1 MKTNETKAIVSES
14 EAYSIIAMH
23 APNVRILE
31 VVSDTYADLDSIKQH
46 QEHEV
51 PGFFQVSSN
60 RFEIAPL
67 WNLRSDDAMRKVLE
81 QYAITPNSDT
91 RILLYDNIQINC
103 GKAKSRFDA
112 SSRMYSVLKY
122 FGVKHVSVIMD
133 TAMDEEFEDEYS
145 ENHPE
150 IMSGPAAVSPD
161 ADLRTR
167 SAATFHRT
175 TQVRTGQHA
184 ALIGKLS
191 QAATNE
197 VHLLH
202 PTPEAWSDEMVQ
214 QAPLEKQE
222 FVPHDTLVGLIAGE
236 LGGYKLLDA
245 RSFEEHEGGVTG
257 YEYVDASGRIPTSE
271 SFPNADYQ
279 LSPDDPLSDVMSR
292 LQQRLT
298 AQGIAKDDRLIWYC
312 GTGWRAARMCILSQA
327 AGYTHTAVYEG
338 GWNEWYRRHPE
349 DIVHHPS

>member
-1 MKTNETKAIVSES
+1 MKNNETKAIVSER
-14 EAYSIIAMH
+14 EAYSIIATH
-23 APNVRILE
+23 APHVRLLE
-31 VVSDTYADLDSIKQH
+31 VVSDTYADLESVKHH

-51 PGFFQVSSN
+51 PGFFQVSSD
-60 RFEIAPL
+60 RFEIGPI
-67 WNLRSDDAMRKVLE
+67 WNLRSDDAMRTVLE

-112 SSRMYSVLKY
+112 SSRIYSVLKY
-122 FGVKHVSVIMD
+122 FGVQHVSVIMD
-133 TAMDEEFEDEYS
+133 SAMDEKFEDEYS

-150 IMSGPAAVSPD
+150 IVGEPAPVNPD
-161 ADLRTR
+161 AGLRTR

-175 TQVRTGQHA
+175 TQVRTGQHE

-191 QAATNE
+191 HAATNE

-202 PTPEAWSDEMVQ
+202 PAPEAWGDEMVQ
-214 QAPLEKQE
+214 QSPLGKQE
-222 FVPHDTLVGLIAGE
+222 FVPHDTLVRLIAGE
-236 LGGYKLLDA
+236 LGAYKLLDV
-245 RSFEEHEGGVTG
+245 RSLEEHKGDVTG

-279 LSPDDPLSDVMSR
+279 LSPNDSLSDVMSR
-292 LQQRLT
+292 LRQRLT
-298 AQGIAKDDRLIWYC
+298 AQGITKDDRLIWYC
-312 GTGWRAARMCILSQA
+312 GTGWRAARMCIVAQA
-327 AGYTHTAVYEG
+327 AGYPNTAVYEG

-349 DIVHHPS
+349 DIVQHLS